1 MLGRAKATMP
11 SRQADLDL
19 NQKSACRNNQ
29 NKRPGPDHSAMPA
42 WLLFRRLRTHTVPL
56 AIHASYSG
64 GCRRAAALSD
74 HSMKAARYATKYQ
87 LIGRLLG
94 GYLGKLIS
102 GPTDPNAGARSIAP
116 HDAPGLRFRH
126 TAVDACLV
134 AVGAFY
140 QTRRKPMSLPL

>member
-64 GCRRAAALSD
+64 VPPRRGAIGPFDEGSPLRNQISTHWPPVGPLPGKVDIRSD
-74 HSMKAARYATKYQ
+74 R
-87 LIGRLLG
+87 
-94 GYLGKLIS
+94 
-102 GPTDPNAGARSIAP
+102 P
-116 HDAPGLRFRH
+116 
-126 TAVDACLV
+126 
-134 AVGAFY
+134 
-140 QTRRKPMSLPL
+140 

>member
-19 NQKSACRNNQ
+19 NQKSACRKNQ
-29 NKRPGPDHSAMPA
+29 NKRQGPDHSAMPA
-42 WLLFRRLRTHTVPL
+42 WLLFRRGPIRPLSHPRIRTP
-56 AIHASYSG
+56 

-74 HSMKAARYATKYQ
+74 HSIKAARYTTKYQ

-134 AVGAFY
+134 AVGAVY

>member
-19 NQKSACRNNQ
+19 NQKSACRKNQ
-29 NKRPGPDHSAMPA
+29 NKRQGPDHSAMPA
-42 WLLFRRLRTHTVPL
+42 WLLFRRGPIRPLSHPRIRTP
-56 AIHASYSG
+56 

-74 HSMKAARYATKYQ
+74 HSIKAARYTTKYQ

-102 GPTDPNAGARSIAP
+102 GPTDPNAGVAP
-116 HDAPGLRFRH
+116 HDAPG
-126 TAVDACLV
+126 
-134 AVGAFY
+134 
-140 QTRRKPMSLPL
+140 

>member
-1 MLGRAKATMP
+1 M
-11 SRQADLDL
+11 S
-19 NQKSACRNNQ
+19 
-29 NKRPGPDHSAMPA
+29 
-42 WLLFRRLRTHTVPL
+42 
-56 AIHASYSG
+56 
-64 GCRRAAALSD
+64 ALSD
-74 HSMKAARYATKYQ
+74 HSIKAARYATKYQ
-87 LIGRLLG
+87 LIGRLVG

-140 QTRRKPMSLPL
+140 QTRTHCRGNGRTGHSPASLGSPVCFIECLFLDFGYAQAITLLVAQAGERPNALEGIPHLMSVAGPS